1 MLFLLQI
8 VVNMGAEEAVMMMM
22 VMIIHENGDEDEDD
36 VAHLVVVDRRAE
48 EGRRSG
54 DKVVGSGWG
63 VKMIKIIILMMTT
76 MKL

>member
-8 VVNMGAEEAVMMMM
+8 VVNMGAEEGVMMM
-22 VMIIHENGDEDEDD
+22 MIIHENGDEDEDD

-54 DKVVGSGWG
+54 DKVVGSGWE
-63 VKMIKIIILMMTT
+63 VKMIKIIILMMMT

>member
-1 MLFLLQI
+1 
-8 VVNMGAEEAVMMMM
+8 MMM
-22 VMIIHENGDEDEDD
+22 VMIIHENGDGDEDD

-54 DKVVGSGWG
+54 DKVVGLGWE
-63 VKMIKIIILMMTT
+63 VKMIKIIILMMMT

>member
-8 VVNMGAEEAVMMMM
+8 VVDMGAEEGVMMM
-22 VMIIHENGDEDEDD
+22 MIIHENGDGDEDD

-54 DKVVGSGWG
+54 DKVVGSGWE
-63 VKMIKIIILMMTT
+63 VKMIKIII
-76 MKL
+76 